1 MRGGLRLLV
10 SRSGRH
16 HCPVAH
22 YLRVFTLLF
31 SLKAVDPK
39 LYLEYTQ
46 YIYNIYDYYEDYE
59 RLRDMLARQRASVE
73 GIKTRINILV
83 LKRRIIRNNIKL
95 AVFISP
101 PHQERR
107 SEQSKT
113 LLSEALGLIGLVF
126 ENYEYYLLEHP
137 L

>member
-1 MRGGLRLLV
+1 
-10 SRSGRH
+10 
-16 HCPVAH
+16 
-22 YLRVFTLLF
+22 
-31 SLKAVDPK
+31 LKAVDPK